1 MLYQTM
7 NKFWCSQ
14 VMPLTI
20 CTTKIRIVCHDSR
33 VTTITF
39 QNCAP
44 QRRVGHV
51 NNGMRFVNIL
61 MEHQYSHYTTKNRR
75 QGMHAPISSSYLW
88 ILLTAVLWGATD
100 PLLKHFG
107 ALALEKEKTELG
119 EARVNS
125 KGLLTELRE
134 FFSDWRYSLA
144 YFCNQL
150 GSVAFVVALSQ
161 SDLSLAVSATNG
173 LKFAVTFVVGRFV
186 LGEKGKMAARETVGL
201 ALVLAGVLLQ
211 MS

>member
-1 MLYQTM
+1 
-7 NKFWCSQ
+7 
-14 VMPLTI
+14 
-20 CTTKIRIVCHDSR
+20 
-33 VTTITF
+33 
-39 QNCAP
+39 
-44 QRRVGHV
+44 
-51 NNGMRFVNIL
+51 
-61 MEHQYSHYTTKNRR
+61 
-75 QGMHAPISSSYLW
+75 MHAPISSYLW
-88 ILLTAVLWGATD
+88 ILVTAVLWGATD

-107 ALALEKEKTELG
+107 ALALEKKKTEPR
-119 EARVNS
+119 E
-125 KGLLTELRE
+125 KGLLRELKD

-161 SDLSLAVSATNG
+161 SDLSIAVSATNG

>member
-1 MLYQTM
+1 MLVP
-7 NKFWCSQ
+7 F
-14 VMPLTI
+14 
-20 CTTKIRIVCHDSR
+20 
-33 VTTITF
+33 
-39 QNCAP
+39 
-44 QRRVGHV
+44 
-51 NNGMRFVNIL
+51 
-61 MEHQYSHYTTKNRR
+61 
-75 QGMHAPISSSYLW
+75 SSYLW
-88 ILLTAVLWGATD
+88 ILVTAVLWGATD

-107 ALALEKEKTELG
+107 ALALEKERKTEPG
-119 EARVNS
+119 EGRVNS
-125 KGLLTELRE
+125 KGLLRELRE